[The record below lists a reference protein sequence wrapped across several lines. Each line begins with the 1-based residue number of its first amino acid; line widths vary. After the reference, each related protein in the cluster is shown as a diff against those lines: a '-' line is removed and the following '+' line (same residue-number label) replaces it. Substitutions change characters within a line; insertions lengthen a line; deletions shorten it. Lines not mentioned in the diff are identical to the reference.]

1 MVVFTQAF
9 AYLSAFRHRY
19 PVFNDD
25 IQGTGAVVLSGFLNA
40 AKLSSSAS
48 GRPLSD
54 HRILFL
60 GAGSA
65 GVGVAQQLMS
75 FFKLQGL
82 SEQEARERIW
92 LVDSQGLVFNKRGK
106 LAEHKLCECL
116 PFLMLRSSFLTFVN
130 RLLKKGL

>member
-1 MVVFTQAF
+1 M
-9 AYLSAFRHRY
+9 
-19 PVFNDD
+19 
-25 IQGTGAVVLSGFLNA
+25 VLSGFLNA
-40 AKLSSSAS
+40 AKLSSAAS

-65 GVGVAQQLMS
+65 GVGVGMQLLS

-92 LVDSQGLVFNKRGK
+92 LVDSQGLVYDARGK
-106 LAEHKLCECL
+106 LAEHKKCMSPVVFPVLS
-116 PFLMLRSSFLTFVN
+116 P
-130 RLLKKGL
+130 